1 MNRSRQT
8 TRFTQETI
16 DNTILSGIA
25 AFGGFWTFVNG
36 TFALIFGANVLY
48 FAYGKFLAC
57 PDVLGLTPIPARRPL
72 SALGIVHIF
81 QRRSL
86 VRQWHEDFP
95 TLHSEG
101 GLPGSGSAGIIAF
114 IRERLVDVGDDP
126 RSNHESPNDLE
137 AQTVPETLTSTGG
150 EMREANHRT
159 LHRSPDPSF
168 TSRES
173 EYLLGAGYRLDD
185 VPFPSTDAHVALAG
199 VTNDRQTE

>member
-1 MNRSRQT
+1 MCCILHLASVRS
-8 TRFTQETI
+8 
-16 DNTILSGIA
+16 DNFDSS
-25 AFGGFWTFVNG
+25 
-36 TFALIFGANVLY
+36 
-48 FAYGKFLAC
+48 
-57 PDVLGLTPIPARRPL
+57 LTPIPARRPL

-101 GLPGSGSAGIIAF
+101 GLPGSESAGIVAF

-126 RSNHESPNDLE
+126 RLNHDSSNDLE
-137 AQTVPETLTSTGG
+137 VQTVPETLTSTGG
-150 EMREANHRT
+150 EMREANRRA

-185 VPFPSTDAHVALAG
+185 VPFPSIDADIALAG
-199 VTNDRQTE
+199 VTNGRQTE